1 MPYGIVDKH
10 FIDEN
15 LDEFIKTYFEFNPN
29 NLKREKQYRNRWFNT
44 VGRETKTK
52 DKGGIAEQTIYYL
65 QDIIRLRHVKQDD
78 YIKELQTKLAQ
89 SENHNRTLMET
100 HHLKI
105 DEELRKYK
113 VKISQLEKKMKN

>member
-1 MPYGIVDKH
+1 MSHGIVDKH

-15 LDEFIKTYFEFNPN
+15 LDEFIKTYFQFNPN
-29 NLKREKQYRNRWFNT
+29 NLKREKQYINRWFNT

-65 QDIIRLRHVKQDD
+65 QEIIRLRHLNNEH

-89 SENHNRTLMET
+89 SENHNKTLVET
-100 HHLKI
+100 QHLKL
-105 DEELRKYK
+105 DEELR
-113 VKISQLEKKMKN
+113 